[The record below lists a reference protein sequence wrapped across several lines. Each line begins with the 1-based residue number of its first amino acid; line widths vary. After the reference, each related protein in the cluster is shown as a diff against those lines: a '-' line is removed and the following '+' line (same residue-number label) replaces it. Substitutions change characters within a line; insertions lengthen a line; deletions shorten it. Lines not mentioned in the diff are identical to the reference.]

1 MLRPVVLLLCLAG
14 TAVGGWSVEVVATAP
29 GLGVEEVEKAVAV
42 PLEKACAGV
51 AGVWRTT
58 AHVTPGRVR
67 LEFDLHDKADRGKVR
82 QQIQERL
89 QAVELPAGA
98 EPPRLTTLPPLREPA
113 FYVALGGDVP
123 RAALGRLAERL
134 VVPAL
139 QEIPSVAAV
148 DLIGA
153 TRPEVTV
160 YVDPARLAA
169 RNLDVV
175 TVADAVERDRGKAGF
190 AGAETLGHIVV
201 AQARGVPVFLRDVAT
216 VEDTRATRGR
226 AWRKGR
232 DVALVG
238 VRVAEPADVGRVRA
252 ALPRALARLRETLPP
267 GTPLDLVMDRLGTD
281 AALRPS
287 RVFEAAVAADERLLA
302 RLAKAGLVVSP
313 ADRTRTR
320 VYLFG
325 EADPAVEKALGELA
339 FAALE
344 PAWLDRPAPFRAPFT
359 WLVPDADLAFAGVK
373 GQAGPAYPPRGEA
386 VARVVP
392 DRDKLALAGIPLV
405 RLARGLALATDG
417 DRISTRVGGEAC
429 DVVVRLPHDPN
440 PGPPSVALQGAAG
453 KLYELKTL
461 ARIEQTD
468 EPAALLRVDGRRVW
482 AVPLNGE
489 RDALLRD
496 LRGVVAAAKRPPAFP
511 TRLWPADGR
520 TPLAVEP

>member
-14 TAVGGWSVEVVATAP
+14 TAVGGWSVEVVATVP
-29 GLGVEEVEKAVAV
+29 GLGVEEVETAVAV

-58 AHVTPGRVR
+58 AHVTAGRVR
-67 LEFDLHDKADRGKVR
+67 LEFDLHDKADRDKVR
-82 QQIQERL
+82 QQVQERL

-98 EPPRLTTLPPLREPA
+98 EPPRLATLPPFREPA

-139 QEIPSVAAV
+139 REIPGVAGV

-153 TRPEVTV
+153 ARPEVRV

-175 TVADAVERDRGKAGF
+175 AVAEAVERDRGKAGF
-190 AGAETLGHIVV
+190 AGAETLGNLDV
-201 AQARGVPVFLRDVAT
+201 APARDFPVFLRDVAT

-226 AWRKGR
+226 AWWNGR

-252 ALPRALARLRETLPP
+252 ALARARTRLRETLPMWAS
-267 GTPLDLVMDRLGTD
+267 LDRVMDRLGSD

-287 RVFEAAVAADERLLA
+287 RVYEAAVAADERLLA
-302 RLAKAGLVVSP
+302 RLPKAGLVVSP
-313 ADRTRTR
+313 ADRTRTQ

-325 EADPAVEKALGELA
+325 EADPVVEKP

-344 PAWLDRPAPFRAPFT
+344 PTWLDRPAAFRAPFT

-373 GQAGPAYPPRGEA
+373 DQAGPAYPPRGEA

-392 DRDKLALAGIPLV
+392 DRDRLAQAGIPLP
-405 RLARGLALATDG
+405 RLARGLTLATG
-417 DRISTRVGGEAC
+417 GERFATKVGGEAC

-440 PGPPSVALQGAAG
+440 PGPPAVLLQGADG
-453 KLYELKTL
+453 KLVELKTV

-468 EPAALLRVDGRRVW
+468 EPSALLRVDGRRVW
-482 AVPLNGE
+482 AVPMTGE
-489 RDALLRD
+489 ADALQRQ